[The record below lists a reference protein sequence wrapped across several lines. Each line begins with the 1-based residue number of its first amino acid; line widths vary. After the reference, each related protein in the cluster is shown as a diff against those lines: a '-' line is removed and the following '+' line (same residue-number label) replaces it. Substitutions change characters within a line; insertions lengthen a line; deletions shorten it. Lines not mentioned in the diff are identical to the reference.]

1 MAAYLPAELLSQA
14 LGMLSMYDLH
24 EVACWKMDV
33 VVSVWLVASPS
44 SVMQPV
50 PVWSRPV
57 LQLDP
62 EVSAR

>member
-1 MAAYLPAELLSQA
+1 MAAYSPLELGSHA
-14 LGMLSMYDLH
+14 LGMLSWYDLH
-24 EVACWKMDV
+24 ELTCWKMEV
-33 VVSVWLVASPS
+33 VVRVWVVASPS

-62 EVSAR
+62 EVRAR